1 MKINHIK
8 NIKFKNTG
16 KTKNCVLKKGIPVIK
31 LFLPNFFQFD
41 LKIIFEIC
49 PKIAEI
55 PIKTQ

>member
-31 LFLPNFFQFD
+31 LFFPYFFQFD
-41 LKIIFEIC
+41 LKITLEIC
-49 PKIAEI
+49 PKNAEI
-55 PIKTQ
+55 PIITQ